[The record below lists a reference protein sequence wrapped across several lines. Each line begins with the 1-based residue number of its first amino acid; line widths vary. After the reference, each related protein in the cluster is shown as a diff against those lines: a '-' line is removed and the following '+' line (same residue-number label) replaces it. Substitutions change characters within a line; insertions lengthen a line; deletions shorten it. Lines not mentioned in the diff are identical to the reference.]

1 LSPGHGTAELATGF
15 RECDGIVRIEDDLQ
29 PTQVLPCHDPMEIL
43 IWSLVILLMLVGLIG
58 CVVPLLPGTTLILA
72 AALLQKWLLPETLT
86 WLAVGWIAAFW
97 LMSVLADLGCTLLG
111 TKLFGGG
118 RWGMAGATGGALAGM
133 FFSLPALLLGT
144 MFGAIAAE
152 KWLGKKTDG
161 QALRAGAGAVLGFLV
176 SGFAKLACALV
187 MIGLY
192 AVSVLS
198 VTG

>member
-1 LSPGHGTAELATGF
+1 
-15 RECDGIVRIEDDLQ
+15 
-29 PTQVLPCHDPMEIL
+29 MEIA
-43 IWSLVILLMLVGLIG
+43 IWSTVILLMLVGLVG

-72 AALLQKWLLPETLT
+72 GALLQKWLLPDTLT

-97 LMSVLADLGCTLLG
+97 LLSVLADLGCTLLG

-133 FFSLPALLLGT
+133 FFSLPALLFGT
-144 MFGAIAAE
+144 MLGAVVAE

-161 QALRAGAGAVLGFLV
+161 QALRAGAGAALGFLF
-176 SGFAKLACALV
+176 SGLAKLVCAIV

-192 AVSVLS
+192 VLAVLAAVRMPVIT
-198 VTG
+198 VT